1 MKNRPN
7 RLITA
12 FSLLAA
18 VLCFASTAA
27 AADEYVLLL
36 RQSPA
41 EGGSVSPGPGTHNF
55 QSDTP
60 VTLSAQPSDGYQFVY
75 WLGDVTD
82 ASSKTTTVSVNGPKL
97 VIAVFERTAYEFE
110 TSFGSSA
117 ASRASATRGG
127 PAPGYNAGFGI
138 SPATGVLDNGG
149 GFEFP
154 DFDLPEDDD
163 EEEIPEPATVLL
175 IGLGIVPALVK
186 RRHSGSK

>member
-7 RLITA
+7 RLILTI
-12 FSLLAA
+12 SLLVV
-18 VLCFASTAA
+18 VLCFASTVM

-60 VTLSAQPSDGYQFVY
+60 VTLSAQPSDGFQFVY

-110 TSFGSSA
+110 TSFGSGA
-117 ASRASATRGG
+117 ASRGSATRGG
-127 PAPGYNAGFGI
+127 PAPSFNAGFGI
-138 SPATGVLDNGG
+138 SPATGVLDDG
-149 GFEFP
+149 GFSFPEFE
-154 DFDLPEDDD
+154 LPEED
-163 EEEIPEPATVLL
+163 EEEIPEPATILL

-186 RRHSGSK
+186 KRRSGS